1 MADPKT
7 KSKNQNKNQSQ
18 KKTSLIA
25 TVLSTALWLLSIILA
40 FQIPATSRL
49 IWLPDSLLLLG
60 FVPLLLLAKQ
70 SWLVL
75 LFGLSNAFIGFFL
88 LVLANLESDKFVGE
102 VLLMKQHLI
111 TMHSP
116 WAWLVIGL
124 LAAVCGAIA
133 CTIDIVKLIKRLISR

>member
-7 KSKNQNKNQSQ
+7 KSQSQ
-18 KKTSLIA
+18 SPKRKSLIA
-25 TVLSTALWLLSIILA
+25 TVLSSALWLLSIFLA
-40 FQIPATSRL
+40 FQIPATSPL

-60 FVPLLLLAKQ
+60 FVPLLVLSRQ

-88 LVLANLESDKFVGE
+88 LVLIHLESDKFVGE
-102 VLLMKQHLI
+102 LLLMKQHLV

-116 WAWLVIGL
+116 WAWLAIGL
-124 LAAVCGAIA
+124 LIAVWGAIA
-133 CTIDIVKLIKRLISR
+133 STIDIVKLIKRSIVR

>member
-1 MADPKT
+1 MIDSKKT
-7 KSKNQNKNQSQ
+7 KK
-18 KKTSLIA
+18 SLVA
-25 TVLSTALWLLSIILA
+25 TVLSTALWILSLVLA
-40 FQIPATSRL
+40 FQIPATSPL

-60 FVPLLLLAKQ
+60 FVPLLVIARQ

-88 LVLANLESDKFVGE
+88 LVLIHLESDKFVGD

-116 WAWLVIGL
+116 WAWLYIGT
-124 LAAVCGAIA
+124 AISVWGAISFS
-133 CTIDIVKLIKRLISR
+133 IDIVKFVRRLLAKSKTT

>member
-1 MADPKT
+1 MIE
-7 KSKNQNKNQSQ
+7 
-18 KKTSLIA
+18 KKKSLIA
-25 TVLSTALWLLSIILA
+25 TVLSTSLWLMSIILA
-40 FQIPATSRL
+40 FQIPATSSL

-60 FVPLLLLAKQ
+60 FVPLLLLVKQ

-88 LVLANLESDKFVGE
+88 LVLTHLESDKFVGE
-102 VLLMKQHLI
+102 VLMMKQHLV

-124 LAAVCGAIA
+124 LVTVWGAIA
-133 CTIDIVKLIKRLISR
+133 STIDIVKLIRRLFAR

>member
-1 MADPKT
+1 MT
-7 KSKNQNKNQSQ
+7 E
-18 KKTSLIA
+18 KKKSLIA
-25 TVLSTALWLLSIILA
+25 TALSTSLWLMSIILA
-40 FQIPATSRL
+40 FQIPATSPL

-60 FVPLLLLAKQ
+60 FVPLLLLVKQ

-88 LVLANLESDKFVGE
+88 LVLTHLESDKFVGE
-102 VLLMKQHLI
+102 VLMMKQHLV

-124 LAAVCGAIA
+124 LVTVWGAIA
-133 CTIDIVKLIKRLISR
+133 STIDIVKLIRRLFAR

>member
-1 MADPKT
+1 MADLKT
-7 KSKNQNKNQSQ
+7 KTKNQNQSQ

-25 TVLSTALWLLSIILA
+25 TLLSTALWILSIILA
-40 FQIPATSRL
+40 FQIPATSHL

-60 FVPLLLLAKQ
+60 FVPLLVLAKQ

-88 LVLANLESDKFVGE
+88 LVLTHLESDKFVGE
-102 VLLMKQHLI
+102 VLLMKQHLA

-116 WAWLVIGL
+116 WAWLTIGL
-124 LAAVCGAIA
+124 LIAIWGAIA
-133 CTIDIVKLIKRLISR
+133 STIDIVKLIRRHLH

>member
-1 MADPKT
+1 MADLKT
-7 KSKNQNKNQSQ
+7 KTKNQNQSQ

-25 TVLSTALWLLSIILA
+25 TLLSTALWILSIILA
-40 FQIPATSRL
+40 FQIPATSHL

-60 FVPLLLLAKQ
+60 FVPLLVLAKQ

-88 LVLANLESDKFVGE
+88 LVLTHLESDKFVGE
-102 VLLMKQHLI
+102 VLLMKQHLV

-116 WAWLVIGL
+116 WAWLTIGL
-124 LAAVCGAIA
+124 LIATWGAIA
-133 CTIDIVKLIKRLISR
+133 STIDIVKLIRRHLH

>member
-7 KSKNQNKNQSQ
+7 KTKNQNQSQ

-25 TVLSTALWLLSIILA
+25 TLLSTALWILSIILA

-60 FVPLLLLAKQ
+60 FVPLLVLSKQ

-88 LVLANLESDKFVGE
+88 LVLVHLESDKFVGE
-102 VLLMKQHLI
+102 VLLMKQHLV

-116 WAWLVIGL
+116 WAWLTIGL
-124 LAAVCGAIA
+124 LTAIWGAMA
-133 CTIDIVKLIKRLISR
+133 STIDIVKLIRRHLH

>member
-1 MADPKT
+1 MT
-7 KSKNQNKNQSQ
+7 E
-18 KKTSLIA
+18 KKKSLIA
-25 TVLSTALWLLSIILA
+25 TVLSTSLWLMSIILA
-40 FQIPATSRL
+40 FQIPATSPL

-70 SWLVL
+70 SWLFL

-88 LVLANLESDKFVGE
+88 LVLTHLESDKFVGE
-102 VLLMKQHLI
+102 VLIMKHHLV

-124 LAAVCGAIA
+124 LVAIWGAIA
-133 CTIDIVKLIKRLISR
+133 STIDFVQLLRRLISR

>member
-1 MADPKT
+1 MADLKT
-7 KSKNQNKNQSQ
+7 KTKNQNQSQ

-25 TVLSTALWLLSIILA
+25 TLLSTALWILSIILA
-40 FQIPATSRL
+40 FQIPATSHL

-60 FVPLLLLAKQ
+60 FVPLLVLAKQ

-88 LVLANLESDKFVGE
+88 LVLTHLESDNVVGE
-102 VLLMKQHLI
+102 VLLMKQHLV

-116 WAWLVIGL
+116 
-124 LAAVCGAIA
+124 
-133 CTIDIVKLIKRLISR
+133 

>member
-1 MADPKT
+1 MA
-7 KSKNQNKNQSQ
+7 SA
-18 KKTSLIA
+18 KKTSKSLVA
-25 TVLSTALWLLSIILA
+25 TVLSTALWLLSIVLA
-40 FQIPATSRL
+40 FQIPATSAL

-60 FVPLLLLAKQ
+60 FVPLLVLARQ
-70 SWLVL
+70 SWLIL

-116 WAWLVIGL
+116 WAWLCLGL
-124 LAAVCGAIA
+124 LIAIWGAVTS
-133 CTIDIVKLIKRLISR
+133 TIDFVKLVKRLMRRKTT

>member
-1 MADPKT
+1 MADLKT
-7 KSKNQNKNQSQ
+7 KTKNQNQSQ

-25 TVLSTALWLLSIILA
+25 TLLSTALWILSIILA
-40 FQIPATSRL
+40 FQIPATSHL

-60 FVPLLLLAKQ
+60 FVPLLVLAKQ

-88 LVLANLESDKFVGE
+88 LVLTHLESDKFVGE
-102 VLLMKQHLI
+102 VLLMKQHLV

-116 WAWLVIGL
+116 WAWLTIGL
-124 LAAVCGAIA
+124 LIAIWGAIA
-133 CTIDIVKLIKRLISR
+133 STIDIVKLIRRHLH

>member
-1 MADPKT
+1 MADLKT
-7 KSKNQNKNQSQ
+7 KTKNQNQSQ

-25 TVLSTALWLLSIILA
+25 TLLSTVLWILSIILA
-40 FQIPATSRL
+40 FQIPATSHL

-60 FVPLLLLAKQ
+60 FVPLLVLAKQ

-88 LVLANLESDKFVGE
+88 LVLTHLESDKFVGE
-102 VLLMKQHLI
+102 VLLMKQHLV

-116 WAWLVIGL
+116 WAWLTIGL
-124 LAAVCGAIA
+124 LIAIWGAIA
-133 CTIDIVKLIKRLISR
+133 STIDIVKLIRRHLH